1 MEGQKQREVKIDDI
15 EASFDD
21 IMEKVGQTSFIQWQG
36 FTKSSTSLT
45 KQMEE
50 LVKSMSIFKEIQ
62 QRRFMGTMKTLKGC
76 DIPDL
81 IKTVKAKKLPKEAL
95 KAIAPK
101 FKFEGDKLVL
111 AETPEKIK
119 EDALK
124 VYDEYRGVNE
134 AIIAKL
140 KEAN

>member
-1 MEGQKQREVKIDDI
+1 
-15 EASFDD
+15 
-21 IMEKVGQTSFIQWQG
+21 
-36 FTKSSTSLT
+36 
-45 KQMEE
+45 
-50 LVKSMSIFKEIQ
+50 
-62 QRRFMGTMKTLKGC
+62 MGTMKTLKGC

-124 VYDEYRGVNE
+124 VYDEYKGVNE